1 MERRNARLVVAFY
14 PSLTTCTSLA
24 TSATLAA
31 FILLATGSNAAVGI
45 AVGIQGICNLLTAL
59 PAAALA
65 DHYGRIIVV
74 RIAAFIGCC
83 GLATIVLGA
92 WRSQYWTV
100 CAGLGIFGAFMG
112 GHAGSMEAIFGDA
125 LASTDSETRTAWYAR
140 KASLRVLGNTAGP
153 VASMLVFWR
162 LGDHWRRSTLTV
174 VLIVGASL
182 FVLPFCLA
190 MAITESHGRR
200 QRRSTEETPSSWSHQ
215 RLLVARTIV
224 CADLISMLGSGMTIK
239 YFPLFF
245 WRDCHFSPIATNAVY
260 CGGPLGI
267 SIAANLAQKLS
278 VKIGRVQTT
287 LLCKSLGIL
296 LLCLLAS
303 LSQPY
308 LIVPVYLLRTWLA
321 NCSSGLTR
329 SILNEHVAPQHR
341 AKWNAA
347 ESVNIF
353 SWSGSAVL
361 GGFIIERKGYRF
373 TFRVTA
379 AIQALSALVLLT
391 LLLPDK
397 KPHNHLVNPLLDLQP
412 PLDQDEQDSPRSFV
426 DDTLSPTAT
435 YDDGLPLNNRRI
447 IEPPHSDDESG
458 PAYRLLSPHS
468 ESDMSKTSS
477 QCRNPFIDDEDNEY
491 LEDGCD
497 ITTI

>member
-24 TSATLAA
+24 TSTTLAA
-31 FILLATGSNAAVGI
+31 FILLATGSNAAVGA

-65 DHYGRIIVV
+65 DRYGRIIVV
-74 RIAAFIGCC
+74 RVAALIGCC
-83 GLATIVLGA
+83 GLATIGVGA
-92 WRSQYWTV
+92 WYSQYWIV
-100 CAGLGIFGAFMG
+100 CVGLGIFGAFMG
-112 GHAGSMEAIFGDA
+112 GHAGSMEAIFGNA
-125 LASTDSETRTAWYAR
+125 LASTDAETRTAWYAR

-153 VASMLVFWR
+153 VTSMLVFWR
-162 LGDHWRRSTLTV
+162 LGDHWRRSTLNV

-190 MAITESHGRR
+190 MAITEPRGQR
-200 QRRSTEETPSSWSHQ
+200 QRRSTEETTSSWSRQ
-215 RLLVARTIV
+215 KLFVARTIV

-267 SIAANLAQKLS
+267 SIAAHLALKLS
-278 VKIGRVQTT
+278 VKIGRVQTA
-287 LLCKSLGIL
+287 LLCKSLAIL
-296 LLCLLAS
+296 LLCLLAR

-308 LIVPVYLLRTWLA
+308 LIVPVYLVRTWLA

-329 SILNEHVAPQHR
+329 SVLNEHVVPQHR

-373 TFRVTA
+373 TFLVTA
-379 AIQALSALVLLT
+379 ALQALSALVLLT

-397 KPHNHLVNPLLDLQP
+397 KPHDELANPLLDLQP
-412 PLDQDEQDSPRSFV
+412 RLDQDEEDSPRSFV
-426 DDTLSPTAT
+426 DDPLSPTAS
-435 YDDGLPLNNRRI
+435 YDDGLHLNNRRI
-447 IEPPHSDDESG
+447 ADPPPGGDESG
-458 PAYRLLSPHS
+458 PIYRILPPHN
-468 ESDMSKTSS
+468 ESDVPPASS
-477 QCRNPFIDDEDNEY
+477 LCRNPFIDNDNDENFGEGY
-491 LEDGCD
+491 D